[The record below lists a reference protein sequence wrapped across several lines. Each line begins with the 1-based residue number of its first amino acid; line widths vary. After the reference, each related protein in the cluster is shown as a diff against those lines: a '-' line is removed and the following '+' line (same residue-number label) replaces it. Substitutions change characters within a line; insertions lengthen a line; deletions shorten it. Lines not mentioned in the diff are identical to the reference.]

1 MAHSLRSKALK
12 RLSAL
17 SARKARV
24 ERSIE
29 QEVKELLPCS
39 VTLQRLKKVK
49 LRIKDH
55 ITALRCWLDD
65 RNFNRG

>member
-1 MAHSLRSKALK
+1 MPHSLRTKILK
-12 RLSAL
+12 QLSAL
-17 SARKARV
+17 SDRKARI

-39 VTLQRLKKVK
+39 LTLQRLKKLR

-55 ITALRCWLDD
+55 MTALRYWLDD